1 MNPCRYVF
9 GTIDQDHFPLDVM
22 FHALRAGDYEPVVDD
37 AGEWNLMEGRA
48 VLRHVTSTMPRI
60 RFSSLLGTHP
70 APGDA
75 IAAALAC
82 IAPEDMPV
90 RPASLTLE
98 ARIDALMSI
107 AVATG
112 STRAEIGCVRMMQ
125 APTPWSAVRTRILHT
140 DGGIEEAPSD
150 GEGIEHIPV
159 CSHLS
164 WQTRIE
170 PPRPEPLMGLQI
182 EPIQTIV
189 HPNWGMDPIE
199 AIRILRSAQTA
210 FAEETYP

>member
-1 MNPCRYVF
+1 MNPCRHVF
-9 GTIDQDHFPLDVM
+9 GTLDDGIFPLDVM
-22 FHALRAGDYEPVVDD
+22 VHAMRAGDYEPVVDED
-37 AGEWNLMEGRA
+37 GAWKLMEGRA
-48 VLRHVTSTMPRI
+48 ILRHVTSTMPRI
-60 RFSSLLGTHP
+60 RFSSLVGTHP

-112 STRAEIGCVRMMQ
+112 STRAEIGCVRMMH
-125 APTPWSAVRTRILHT
+125 ASTPWSAVRTRILHT
-140 DGGIEEAPSD
+140 DGGIEDAPSD

-159 CSHLS
+159 CCHLA
-164 WQTRIE
+164 WQTRTE
-170 PPRPEPLMGLQI
+170 PPRSEPLMGLEI
-182 EPIQTIV
+182 EPFQTIV
-189 HPNWGMDPIE
+189 HPNWEMDPIE
-199 AIRILRSAQTA
+199 AIRILRSAETG

>member
-9 GTIDQDHFPLDVM
+9 GTISQDHFPLDVM

-37 AGEWNLMEGRA
+37 DGEWSLMEGRA

-60 RFSSLLGTHP
+60 RFSSLLGTQP

-82 IAPEDMPV
+82 IGPDGIPV
-90 RPASLTLE
+90 RQASLTLG

-112 STRAEIGCVRMMQ
+112 STRAEIGCVRMMH
-125 APTPWSAVRTRILHT
+125 APTPWSAIRTRILYT

-150 GEGIEHIPV
+150 GDGIEHIPV
-159 CSHLS
+159 CCHLA
-164 WQTRIE
+164 WQTRTE
-170 PPRPEPLMGLQI
+170 PPRFEPLMGLEI
-182 EPIQTIV
+182 EPFRAIV
-189 HPNWGMDPIE
+189 HPNWEIDPIE
-199 AIRILRSAQTA
+199 AIRILRSAGSG
-210 FAEETYP
+210 FAEGTHP